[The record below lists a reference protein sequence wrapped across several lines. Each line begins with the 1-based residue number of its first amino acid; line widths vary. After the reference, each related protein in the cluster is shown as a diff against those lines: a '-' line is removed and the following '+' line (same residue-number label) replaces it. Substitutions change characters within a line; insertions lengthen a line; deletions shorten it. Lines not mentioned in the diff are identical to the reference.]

1 MVTLFCCHG
10 DFELAWIASLCA
22 QGDREQDEMERQ
34 EDLDR
39 EEELALEHA
48 YDEEPGE
55 WAWYADA
62 PTDVEPGE
70 VIEDADLL
78 GLPVDA
84 YCARCGSNP
93 CACEDDEVAIDAQ
106 EGEDE

>member
-1 MVTLFCCHG
+1 MVTLFVCRG
-10 DFELAWIASLCA
+10 DLEQAWIESLCA
-22 QGDREQDEMERQ
+22 QGEREQAEHERQ

-55 WAWYADA
+55 WPWYADA
-62 PTDVEPGE
+62 ATDVEEGE

-78 GLPVDA
+78 GWPVAEVDSA
-84 YCARCGSNP
+84 DP
-93 CACEDDEVAIDAQ
+93 EDEIAIDAQ

>member
-1 MVTLFCCHG
+1 MVTFFSCSG

-22 QGDREQDEMERQ
+22 QGDREQEEMERQ

-78 GLPVDA
+78 GLPVEQAD
-84 YCARCGSNP
+84 STDP
-93 CACEDDEVAIDAQ
+93 DDEVALDAQ

>member
-1 MVTLFCCHG
+1 MITFFCCTG
-10 DFELAWIASLCA
+10 DFEQAWIASLVA
-22 QGDREQDEMERQ
+22 QGDREQEEEERQ

-55 WAWYADA
+55 WPWYADA
-62 PTDVEPGE
+62 PTEVEPGE

-78 GLPVDA
+78 GWAVEQADA
-84 YCARCGSNP
+84 TDP
-93 CACEDDEVAIDAQ
+93 DDEVALDAQ

>member
-1 MVTLFCCHG
+1 MVTFFVCHG
-10 DFELAWIASLCA
+10 ATPEAWGAQLSA

-70 VIEDADLL
+70 VIENADLL
-78 GLPVDA
+78 GLPVEQAD
-84 YCARCGSNP
+84 SMDTN
-93 CACEDDEVAIDAQ
+93 DEIALDAQ